1 MAKYT
6 YFTDGKLYTKEEFE
20 TFLATNWFLGINSND
35 FTHAV
40 DNGKPLPMLCEVVAE
55 TTKPD
60 GDYVLSEDCLL
71 VRHELSDLAEGEVWD
86 GTPVYHFET
95 IWVEA

>member
-6 YFTDGKLYTKEEFE
+6 YFTDGKLKTKEEFE
-20 TFLATNWFLGINSND
+20 TFLAANRFIGINSHD
-35 FTHAV
+35 FTDAV
-40 DNGKPLPMLCEVVAE
+40 DNGRPLPMLCEVVTE

-60 GDYVLSEDCLL
+60 GDYVLSEDCLF
-71 VRHELSDLAEGEVWD
+71 VRHTPLNLAEGEVWD

-95 IWVEA
+95 VWVEA